1 MAIMDL
7 LPFIFFIGIASS
19 MAPVSE
25 GATISRDSP
34 PLIEN
39 LVLNAARQNV
49 NFTCPEPD
57 GFFAIPGE
65 CSGEYFVYR
74 NYYI

>member
-1 MAIMDL
+1 MAMMDF
-7 LPFIFFIGIASS
+7 LPIIFVIGIASS

-25 GATISRDSP
+25 GFTIITRSSL

-39 LVLNAARQNV
+39 LVLDAASRNV

-65 CSGEYFVYR
+65 CSGEYFV
-74 NYYI
+74 

>member
-1 MAIMDL
+1 MAIMNL
-7 LPFIFFIGIASS
+7 LPFIFVIGIASS

-25 GATISRDSP
+25 GATIPRDSP
-34 PLIEN
+34 PLIDN
-39 LVLNAARQNV
+39 LGLNAARQNV
-49 NFTCPEPD
+49 NFTCTEPD
-57 GFFAIPGE
+57 GLFAIPGE